1 MNEIESSG
9 TETPRKTNASK
20 NQSEPPS
27 SSAPAQGRGQGLWS
41 WLKGL
46 LALRTVS
53 LRDDL
58 EVALESENNGETAD
72 FTQSERTILKNVLD
86 LAEKRVED
94 VMIPR
99 ADIEAIE
106 TSETLAALVMRFRT
120 AGHSRLPV
128 YRDNLD
134 DIAGFIHVKDALRR
148 ITEPVTDP
156 EASLPVK
163 LVSTPL
169 RTRLEKLEIMRDVL
183 FVPPLM
189 PVGDLLQ
196 QMQLKRVHMAVV
208 IDEYGGTDGLVTI
221 EDLLEAVV
229 GEIADEHDDDVALVR
244 KVNSNMF
251 LASAR
256 AELGEL
262 RQVIGPDFDA
272 SAYEEEVDTLGG
284 LVFEL
289 AGHVPVKGETVHG
302 IKGFEFEVLQADSRQ
317 VKRVRIKRVKQAK
330 PRPAKLPDK
339 QPEKPVGRAAD
350 KRAATAAAAAD
361 KASDGAGTP
370 AP

>member
-1 MNEIESSG
+1 MNDSDSPSAPPKKPAQ
-9 TETPRKTNASK
+9 TKSN
-20 NQSEPPS
+20 NEPPS
-27 SSAPAQGRGQGLWS
+27 SPAPAATWGLKIWNRLRGLI
-41 WLKGL
+41 
-46 LALRTVS
+46 AMRTVS

-58 EVALESENNGETAD
+58 EVALESENNGGTAD

-106 TSETLAALVMRFRT
+106 TSETLGVLVTRFRQV
-120 AGHSRLPV
+120 GHSRMPV
-128 YRDNLD
+128 YSDSLDN
-134 DIAGFIHVKDALRR
+134 ITGFIHVKDALRR
-148 ITEPVTDP
+148 ITEPATDP
-156 EASLPVK
+156 EATVPVK

-169 RTRLEKLEIMRDVL
+169 RSRLEKLDLVRQVL

-229 GEIADEHDDDVALVR
+229 GEIEDEHDDDVALVR
-244 KVNSNMF
+244 KVNSNVF
-251 LASAR
+251 IASAR
-256 AELGEL
+256 AELEEV
-262 RQVIGPDFDA
+262 REVIGPDFDPGRHA
-272 SAYEEEVDTLGG
+272 DEVDTLGG

-289 AGHVPVKGETVHG
+289 AGHVPAKGEHVNG
-302 IKGFEFEVLQADSRQ
+302 IKGFEFEILQADSRQ
-317 VKRVRIKRVKQAK
+317 VKRVKIKRLKQPK
-330 PRPAKLPDK
+330 PRPPKPPVAKA
-339 QPEKPVGRAAD
+339 PED
-350 KRAATAAAAAD
+350 
-361 KASDGAGTP
+361 TP
-370 AP
+370 APAAE